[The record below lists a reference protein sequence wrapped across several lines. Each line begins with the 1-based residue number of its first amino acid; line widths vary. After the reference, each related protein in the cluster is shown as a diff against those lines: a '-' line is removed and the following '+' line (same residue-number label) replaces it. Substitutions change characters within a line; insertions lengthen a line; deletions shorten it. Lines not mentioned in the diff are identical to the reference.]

1 MLIKTAND
9 APIHHT
15 PLHTN
20 GIDRNT
26 LLPINNTDEYIA
38 LRVTD
43 EF

>member
-15 PLHTN
+15 PLLTN
-20 GIDRNT
+20 GIERNT